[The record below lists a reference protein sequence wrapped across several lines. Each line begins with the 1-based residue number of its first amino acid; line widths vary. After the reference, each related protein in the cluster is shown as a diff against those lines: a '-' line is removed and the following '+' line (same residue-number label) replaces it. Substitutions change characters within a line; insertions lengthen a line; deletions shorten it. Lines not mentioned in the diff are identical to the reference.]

1 MAFTEV
7 QRVQIRRYLGW
18 PGIRQAEDRSLE
30 GAITAAQSTGDGGVM
45 ADSST
50 ETAIVS
56 YLTSLAAI
64 ELQLTQLWES
74 MLASKI
80 ETIEIDPARGALAL
94 AMEGRRFVGL
104 LADAL
109 DVRPR
114 RDVFTAPTYSR

>member
-1 MAFTEV
+1 MAFTEA

-18 PGIRQAEDRSLE
+18 PGIRDAEDRSL
-30 GAITAAQSTGDGGVM
+30 ASSITAAQSSAEGGVM